1 MSTETDQQAVD
12 GIAPPW
18 LWQYLRDHAAHA
30 IVVALVVAYPFLY
43 DVLVGLFG
51 LTAEMFLPQPR
62 TMITVLIL
70 GLFAMSFDF
79 ISGYTSYLSFGH
91 GAFFG
96 VGAYFVVLGY
106 NGQLP
111 LLPAELPFMA
121 LMILGALVAVLF
133 ALVIGPVS
141 FRLSGVYFA
150 MITLGF
156 AELLYIV
163 SEHWDFLTPGNSD
176 PTEGVAAGS
185 PRDIELFQPEIGV
198 PFVDALQ
205 VEIGSFGDET
215 LFGLDISGLL
225 LFDTVQPPV
234 VVSYLT
240 LGVVVLLCYL
250 AMQRIIHSPFGRV
263 MIAIR
268 ENEQRAKAIGYN
280 TFRYK
285 MGAFMISAFF
295 GGIAGGLLVAWEGA
309 VDPSSTFFFLVTG
322 FALIATIIGGIRTL
336 AGPFFGYIFLEG
348 VEEFLSREGSGGGLQ
363 PYLEAAL
370 PEGVLNAEIGELAI
384 NEAIDSF
391 MTGHGEFYLGII
403 FVIFVLYV
411 PTGMLGSLRGR
422 LGANSVAGSLSQK
435 LRRSDETDEKSD
447 TGTDGPEDGPTT
459 DPATED

>member
-1 MSTETDQQAVD
+1 MSTDTAETGLDVGPD
-12 GIAPPW
+12 W
-18 LWQYLRDHAAHA
+18 LGQYLRAHVAHA
-30 IVVALVVAYPFLY
+30 VVVVLIVAYPFLY
-43 DVLVGLFG
+43 DALVGAFG
-51 LTAEMFLPQPR
+51 LTAEMFLLRPR
-62 TMITVLIL
+62 AMITVLVL

-121 LMILGALVAVLF
+121 LMLIGAVVATLVALVVGL
-133 ALVIGPVS
+133 VS

-156 AELLYIV
+156 AELLYIG
-163 SEHWDFLTPGNSD
+163 SQHWNFITPGDSD
-176 PTEGVAAGS
+176 PSSGVAAGS
-185 PRDIELFQPEIGV
+185 PPEVATFRPKIGV

-205 VEIGSFGDET
+205 VEIGTFGDAT
-215 LFGLDISGLL
+215 LFGLDVGGLL
-225 LFDTVQPPV
+225 LFDV
-234 VVSYLT
+234 VRSQVLVSYLMI
-240 LGVVVLLCYL
+240 GAVVLLCYL

-280 TFRYK
+280 TFQFK

-295 GGIAGGLLVAWEGA
+295 GGIAGGLLVAWEGT
-309 VDPSSTFFFLVTG
+309 VDPASTFFFLVTG

-336 AGPFFGYIFLEG
+336 AGPFFGYIFLEA
-348 VEEFLSREGSGGGLQ
+348 VEEFLAREGSGGGLQ

-370 PEGVLNAEIGELAI
+370 PDSILSLSVGGLSLGG
-384 NEAIDSF
+384 AIDSF
-391 MTGHGEFYLGII
+391 MTGHADFYAGII
-403 FVIFVLYV
+403 FVIFVLYI
-411 PTGMLGSLRGR
+411 PIGMLGTIRLR
-422 LGANSVAGSLSQK
+422 LGATSVATYVSQR
-435 LRRSDETDEKSD
+435 LAGDDSGTADETPRSADGDAPDVAD
-447 TGTDGPEDGPTT
+447 TDAGED
-459 DPATED
+459 